1 MKMLQLWEVGHFVRG
16 LRIHMRFG
24 ELTRAPLK
32 LLRLQ
37 LQGKAAECDWM
48 ARAPDPWDADLP
60 PAVGERNASLQALKD
75 AMAVRELLFY
85 ALPHVENAVFR
96 IYRQTVREPHQL
108 IITGAVAREDKV
120 PLNVRSLAMRAR
132 LFGFRFWLDDGVL
145 EVMQSE
151 KHVVSIS

>member
-1 MKMLQLWEVGHFVRG
+1 MKMLQLVEVGHFVRG

-37 LQGKAAECDWM
+37 LQGKAAERDWM

-60 PAVGERNASLQALKD
+60 SAVGERNASLQAVKD

-85 ALPHVENAVFR
+85 ELPHVEDAVFR
-96 IYRQTVREPHQL
+96 VYRHRVCE
-108 IITGAVAREDKV
+108 
-120 PLNVRSLAMRAR
+120 
-132 LFGFRFWLDDGVL
+132 
-145 EVMQSE
+145 
-151 KHVVSIS
+151 